1 MAFKIKDGLRIGT
14 VDVFNNAGTLLVN
27 APTATKAT
35 NLAGGNSTTLK
46 GSLPYQS
53 DVDTTS
59 LLSPN
64 TSATIKVLTQT
75 GDGTNGNAPVWTTS
89 TGTGSVVFATSPSL
103 TTPTLGVA
111 SATSIN
117 KVAITAP
124 ATSATLTIADGKTL
138 TANNTLTFTGTDSS
152 SVAFGTGGTV
162 AYTSNKLSVFAVT
175 SSAELA
181 GVISDETGTGVLV
194 FGTAPTFT
202 TSIDGG
208 ATFAA
213 FASSTALTLGYSGTA
228 ASTTNLINGAT
239 GSGNT
244 ATINIGVN
252 GATGSTTNVN
262 LGSSAGGTV
271 TVNKD
276 LTVMGNLDVKG
287 TTTFIESTTVQ
298 VTDKNL
304 EIGKVGTPTDTTADG
319 GGITLLGATNKT
331 IIWDQA
337 NSNWTS
343 SENWNLVTGKV
354 FKINNTSVLSST
366 TLGSGVTG
374 SSLTSV
380 GTIGTGTWQGT
391 VVGATYGG
399 TGVNNGSNTITLGGN
414 VSTAGAF
421 TTSGAYA
428 LTLTTTAGTN
438 VTLPT
443 TGTLATLAGSETLTN
458 KTINGSNNTITNVS
472 LTTAV
477 TGTLPVAN
485 GGTGVTA
492 STGATSVV
500 LRDANANITANNIIP
515 GLASITSAA
524 GTTTLTA
531 ASAHYQRLTGTST
544 QTIVLPDATTLA
556 NGHGFVIDNDSTGN
570 LTLQANGG
578 GSLGTIVPGMAG
590 YIFLES
596 NSTAAGNW
604 SGYMFVPGSGPGSQ
618 VTWGTAGLA
627 MGGGTITNAIW
638 NGTAIGAAYGGT
650 GVANNAANTITFTGN
665 YSLGLT
671 LSANTAVT
679 LPTAGTLAT
688 LAGTETFTNKSFN
701 SSVNYQAS
709 AVTVANDN
717 VAQATVA
724 TVSAT
729 QIDSWAK
736 ATYRSAK
743 YLIQVTQGS
752 NYQVS
757 EIMVIQD
764 GTNTYMT
771 EFAVIETNG
780 VLCTFTSS
788 ISGSN
793 AVLTV
798 TMGSAT
804 SATINIQR
812 TMLVV

>member
-162 AYTSNKLSVFAVT
+162 AYTSNKLSVFAAT

-181 GVISDETGTGVLV
+181 GVISDETGSGVLV

-213 FASSTALTLGYSGTA
+213 FASSTALTLGYNGTA

-331 IIWDQA
+331 ILWDQA
-337 NSNWTS
+337 NNNWTS
-343 SENWNLVTGKV
+343 SENWNLATGKV
-354 FKINNTSVLSST
+354 FKINNTSVLSAT

-391 VVGATYGG
+391 VVGSTYGG
-399 TGVNNGSNTITLGGN
+399 TGVNNGSSTITIGGS
-414 VSTAGAF
+414 VTL
-421 TTSGAYA
+421 SGAYTFGG
-428 LTLTTTAGTN
+428 TLTGNTSVTFPTTGTLATTTNATFGSGSTWNGN
-438 VTLPT
+438 VIGAAYGGTGVANNAASTLTISGAYGTTFTVSNTTSLTLPT
-443 TGTLATLAGSETLTN
+443 TGTLATLAGSETFTN
-458 KTINGSNNTITNVS
+458 KT
-472 LTTAV
+472 
-477 TGTLPVAN
+477 
-485 GGTGVTA
+485 
-492 STGATSVV
+492 
-500 LRDANANITANNIIP
+500 
-515 GLASITSAA
+515 
-524 GTTTLTA
+524 
-531 ASAHYQRLTGTST
+531 
-544 QTIVLPDATTLA
+544 
-556 NGHGFVIDNDSTGN
+556 
-570 LTLQANGG
+570 
-578 GSLGTIVPGMAG
+578 
-590 YIFLES
+590 
-596 NSTAAGNW
+596 
-604 SGYMFVPGSGPGSQ
+604 
-618 VTWGTAGLA
+618 
-627 MGGGTITNAIW
+627 
-638 NGTAIGAAYGGT
+638 
-650 GVANNAANTITFTGN
+650 
-665 YSLGLT
+665 
-671 LSANTAVT
+671 
-679 LPTAGTLAT
+679 
-688 LAGTETFTNKSFN
+688 FN
-701 SSVNYQAS
+701 SAVNYQAS
-709 AVTVANDN
+709 STTVANDN
-717 VAQATVA
+717 VVQATVA
-724 TVSAT
+724 STSPT

-743 YLIQVTQGS
+743 YLIQVTQGT

-788 ISGSN
+788 ISSSN

>member
-14 VDVFNNAGTLLVN
+14 TDVFNNTGVLQVN

-35 NLAGGNSTTLK
+35 NISGGNGTTLL

-53 DVDTTS
+53 GTDTTS

-64 TSATIKVLTQT
+64 TSSTIKVLTQT
-75 GDGTNGNAPVWTTS
+75 GDGTNGAAPVWTTS
-89 TGTGSVVFATSPSL
+89 TGTGSVVFASSPTL

-117 KVAITAP
+117 KVAFTAP

-138 TANNTLTFTGTDSS
+138 TASNTLTFTGTDSS

-162 AYTSNKLSVFAVT
+162 VYTSNKLSVHASTT
-175 SSAELA
+175 SSELA
-181 GVISDETGTGVLV
+181 GIISDETGSGVLV
-194 FGTAPTFT
+194 FGTSPTFT
-202 TSIDGG
+202 TSIDSG

-213 FASSTALTLGYSGTA
+213 FGSSTALTLGYSGTS
-228 ASTTNLINGAT
+228 ASTTNISTGAT

-244 ATINIGVN
+244 NTINIGTG
-252 GATGSTTNVN
+252 GASGSTVNVN

-337 NSNWTS
+337 NSNWTA
-343 SENWNLVTGKV
+343 SENWNIASGKV
-354 FKINNTSVLSST
+354 FKINNTSVLSAT

-399 TGVNNGSNTITLGGN
+399 TGVNNGSNTITIGGN
-414 VSTAGAF
+414 ISTAGAF
-421 TTSGAYA
+421 TTAGAYA
-428 LTLTTTAGTN
+428 LTLTQTGATN

-443 TGTLATLAGSETLTN
+443 TGTLATLAGTETLTN
-458 KTINGSNNTITNVS
+458 KT
-472 LTTAV
+472 
-477 TGTLPVAN
+477 
-485 GGTGVTA
+485 
-492 STGATSVV
+492 
-500 LRDANANITANNIIP
+500 
-515 GLASITSAA
+515 
-524 GTTTLTA
+524 
-531 ASAHYQRLTGTST
+531 
-544 QTIVLPDATTLA
+544 
-556 NGHGFVIDNDSTGN
+556 
-570 LTLQANGG
+570 
-578 GSLGTIVPGMAG
+578 
-590 YIFLES
+590 
-596 NSTAAGNW
+596 
-604 SGYMFVPGSGPGSQ
+604 
-618 VTWGTAGLA
+618 
-627 MGGGTITNAIW
+627 
-638 NGTAIGAAYGGT
+638 
-650 GVANNAANTITFTGN
+650 
-665 YSLGLT
+665 
-671 LSANTAVT
+671 
-679 LPTAGTLAT
+679 
-688 LAGTETFTNKSFN
+688 FN
-701 SSVNYQAS
+701 SAVNYQAS
-709 AVTVANDN
+709 ATTIANDN
-717 VAQATVA
+717 VVQATVA
-724 TVSAT
+724 TTSAT
-729 QIDSWAK
+729 TVDSWAK

-764 GTNTYMT
+764 GTSTYMT

-780 VLCTFTSS
+780 ALATFTSS

-812 TMLVV
+812 TLLVV

>member
-1 MAFKIKDGLRIGT
+1 LL
-14 VDVFNNAGTLLVN
+14 VSAGTSS
-27 APTATKAT
+27 KAS
-35 NLAGGNSTTLK
+35 NLTGGNSTTLL

-75 GDGTNGNAPVWTTS
+75 GNGTNGAAPVWTSS

-117 KVAITAP
+117 KVTLTTP
-124 ATSATLTIADGKTL
+124 ATGSTLTIADGKTL
-138 TANNTLTFTGTDSS
+138 TANNTLTFSGTDSS
-152 SVAFGTGGTV
+152 SVAFGAGGTV
-162 AYTSNKLSVFAVT
+162 AYQGLTLAQFASTTSLQ
-175 SSAELA
+175 LA
-181 GVISDETGTGVLV
+181 GVISDETGSGYLV
-194 FGTAPTFT
+194 FNNAPSFV

-213 FASSTALTLGYSGTA
+213 FASSTALTVGYNGTA
-228 ASTTNLINGAT
+228 SSTTNLINGST

-252 GATGSTTNVN
+252 GASSSTTNIN

-287 TTTFIESTTVQ
+287 TTTFIESTTLQ
-298 VTDKNL
+298 VTDKNV
-304 EIGKVGTPTDTTADG
+304 EIGKVATPTDTTADG

-331 IIWDQA
+331 ITYDNA
-337 NSNWTS
+337 NTQWTS
-343 SENWNLVTGKV
+343 SENWNIANGKA
-354 FKINNTSVLSST
+354 FKINNTSVLNAT

-380 GTIGTGTWQGT
+380 GTIGTGVWQGT
-391 VVGATYGG
+391 VIGATYGG
-399 TGVNNGSNTITLGGN
+399 TGVNNGSNTITIGGN
-414 VSTAGAF
+414 VTM
-421 TTSGAYA
+421 SGAYTFTG
-428 LTLTTTAGTN
+428 TLGANTS
-438 VTLPT
+438 VTFPSS
-443 TGTLATLAGSETLTN
+443 GTLATTTN
-458 KTINGSNNTITNVS
+458 
-472 LTTAV
+472 
-477 TGTLPVAN
+477 
-485 GGTGVTA
+485 
-492 STGATSVV
+492 AT
-500 LRDANANITANNIIP
+500 
-515 GLASITSAA
+515 
-524 GTTTLTA
+524 
-531 ASAHYQRLTGTST
+531 
-544 QTIVLPDATTLA
+544 
-556 NGHGFVIDNDSTGN
+556 F
-570 LTLQANGG
+570 
-578 GSLGTIVPGMAG
+578 
-590 YIFLES
+590 
-596 NSTAAGNW
+596 
-604 SGYMFVPGSGPGSQ
+604 GSGS
-618 VTWGTAGLA
+618 T
-627 MGGGTITNAIW
+627 W
-638 NGTAIGAAYGGT
+638 NGNVIGAAYGGT
-650 GVANNAANTITFTGN
+650 GVANNAASTLTISGAYGTT
-665 YSLGLT
+665 LT
-671 LSANTAVT
+671 VSGTTSVT
-679 LPTAGTLAT
+679 LPTSGTLAT
-688 LAGTETFTNKSFN
+688 LAGTETLTNKSFN
-701 SSVNYQAS
+701 SSVNYQTG
-709 AVTVANDN
+709 AVTIANDN
-717 VAQATVA
+717 VVQTTVA

-757 EIMVIQD
+757 EVMVIQD

-788 ISGSN
+788 ISSSN

-812 TMLVV
+812 TLLVV

>member
-14 VDVFNNAGTLLVN
+14 TDVFNNTGVLQVN

-35 NLAGGNSTTLK
+35 NISGGNGTTLL

-53 DVDTTS
+53 GTDTTS

-75 GDGTNGNAPVWTTS
+75 GDGTNGSAPVWTTS

-117 KVAITAP
+117 KVAFTAP

-138 TANNTLTFTGTDSS
+138 TASNTLTFTGTDSS

-162 AYTSNKLSVFAVT
+162 VYTSNKLSVHAST
-175 SSAELA
+175 SSSELA

-208 ATFAA
+208 ATFGA
-213 FASSTALTLGYSGTA
+213 FASSTALTLGYTGSA
-228 ASTTNLINGAT
+228 ANTTNIATGAT
-239 GSGNT
+239 ASAT
-244 ATINIGVN
+244 TKTINIGT
-252 GATGSTTNVN
+252 GAATGGISNVN
-262 LGSSAGGTV
+262 LGSAAGTV
-271 TVNKD
+271 TVNND
-276 LTVMGNLDVKG
+276 LTVTGNLDVKG

-304 EIGKVGTPTDTTADG
+304 EIGKVASPTDSTADG

-331 IIWDQA
+331 ILWDQA
-337 NSNWTS
+337 NSNWTA
-343 SENWNLVTGKV
+343 SENWNIASGKA
-354 FKINNTSVLSST
+354 FKINNTSVLNAT

-391 VVGATYGG
+391 VIGSTYGG
-399 TGVNNGSNTITLGGN
+399 TGVNNGSSTITIGGN
-414 VSTAGAF
+414 VTM
-421 TTSGAYA
+421 SGAYTFA
-428 LTLTTTAGTN
+428 GTLTANTT
-438 VTLPT
+438 VTFPT
-443 TGTLATLAGSETLTN
+443 SGTLATTTN
-458 KTINGSNNTITNVS
+458 
-472 LTTAV
+472 
-477 TGTLPVAN
+477 
-485 GGTGVTA
+485 
-492 STGATSVV
+492 AT
-500 LRDANANITANNIIP
+500 
-515 GLASITSAA
+515 
-524 GTTTLTA
+524 
-531 ASAHYQRLTGTST
+531 
-544 QTIVLPDATTLA
+544 
-556 NGHGFVIDNDSTGN
+556 F
-570 LTLQANGG
+570 
-578 GSLGTIVPGMAG
+578 
-590 YIFLES
+590 
-596 NSTAAGNW
+596 
-604 SGYMFVPGSGPGSQ
+604 GSGS
-618 VTWGTAGLA
+618 T
-627 MGGGTITNAIW
+627 W
-638 NGTAIGAAYGGT
+638 NGNVIGAAYGGT
-650 GVANNAANTITFTGN
+650 GVANNAASTLTISGAYGTT
-665 YSLGLT
+665 LT
-671 LSANTAVT
+671 VSGTTSVT
-679 LPTAGTLAT
+679 LPTSGTLAT
-688 LAGTETFTNKSFN
+688 LAGTETLTNKSFN
-701 SSVNYQAS
+701 SAINYQAS
-709 AVTVANDN
+709 AVTIANDN
-717 VAQATVA
+717 VVQATVA
-724 TVSAT
+724 TTSAT
-729 QIDSWAK
+729 TVDSWAK

-743 YLIQVTQGS
+743 YLVQVTQGS

-780 VLCTFTSS
+780 VLATFTSS

-793 AVLTV
+793 ALLTV

-812 TMLVV
+812 TLLVV

>member
-162 AYTSNKLSVFAVT
+162 AYTSNKLSVFAAT

-181 GVISDETGTGVLV
+181 GVISDETGSGVLV

-213 FASSTALTLGYSGTA
+213 FASSTALTLGYNGTA

-262 LGSSAGGTV
+262 LGSSTGGTV

-399 TGVNNGSNTITLGGN
+399 TGVNNGSYTITLGGS

-421 TTSGAYA
+421 TTSGAYGV
-428 LTLTTTAGTN
+428 TLTATATTS

-472 LTTAV
+472 LTSGV

-500 LRDANANITANNIIP
+500 LRDSNANITANNIIP
-515 GLASITSAA
+515 GWASITSAA

-544 QTIVLPDATTLA
+544 QTVVLPDATTLA
-556 NGHGFVIDNDSTGN
+556 NGHGFIIDNDSTGN
-570 LTLQANGG
+570 LTLQASGG

-590 YIFLES
+590 YIFVES
-596 NSTAAGNW
+596 NSTAAGSW
-604 SGYMFVPGSGPGSQ
+604 SGYMYVAGSGPTGQ

-679 LPTAGTLAT
+679 LPTTGTLAT
-688 LAGTETFTNKSFN
+688 LAGTETLTNKSFN

-717 VAQATVA
+717 VVQATVA

>member
-14 VDVFNNAGTLLVN
+14 VDVFNNSGVLQVN
-27 APTATKAT
+27 APTATKST
-35 NLAGGNSTTLK
+35 NIIGGNGTTLL

-53 DVDTTS
+53 GTDTTS

-64 TSATIKVLTQT
+64 TTTSIKVLTQT
-75 GDGTNGNAPVWTTS
+75 GDGTNGAAPVWTAS
-89 TGTGSVVFATSPSL
+89 TGTGSVVFATSPTL
-103 TTPTLGVA
+103 TTPALGVA
-111 SATSIN
+111 TATSIN
-117 KVAITAP
+117 KVAFTTP
-124 ATSATLTIADGKTL
+124 ATGSTLTIADGKTL
-138 TANNTLTFTGTDSS
+138 TASNTLTFTGTDSS

-162 AYTSNKLSVFAVT
+162 VYTSNKLSVHAST
-175 SSAELA
+175 TSAELS

-194 FGTAPTFT
+194 FATAPTFT

-213 FASSTALTLGYSGTA
+213 FASSTALTLGYSGTS
-228 ASTTNLINGAT
+228 ASTTNISTGST

-244 ATINIGVN
+244 NTVNIGTG
-252 GATGSTTNVN
+252 GASGSTVNIN
-262 LGSSAGGTV
+262 LGSSVGGTV

-337 NSNWTS
+337 NTNWTS
-343 SENWNLVTGKV
+343 SENWNLATGKV

-391 VVGATYGG
+391 VIGATYGG

-414 VSTAGAF
+414 ISTAGAF

-428 LTLTTTAGTN
+428 LTLTTTASTN

-443 TGTLATLAGSETLTN
+443 TGTLATLAGTETL
-458 KTINGSNNTITNVS
+458 S
-472 LTTAV
+472 
-477 TGTLPVAN
+477 
-485 GGTGVTA
+485 
-492 STGATSVV
+492 
-500 LRDANANITANNIIP
+500 
-515 GLASITSAA
+515 
-524 GTTTLTA
+524 
-531 ASAHYQRLTGTST
+531 
-544 QTIVLPDATTLA
+544 
-556 NGHGFVIDNDSTGN
+556 
-570 LTLQANGG
+570 
-578 GSLGTIVPGMAG
+578 
-590 YIFLES
+590 
-596 NSTAAGNW
+596 
-604 SGYMFVPGSGPGSQ
+604 
-618 VTWGTAGLA
+618 
-627 MGGGTITNAIW
+627 
-638 NGTAIGAAYGGT
+638 
-650 GVANNAANTITFTGN
+650 
-665 YSLGLT
+665 
-671 LSANTAVT
+671 
-679 LPTAGTLAT
+679 
-688 LAGTETFTNKSFN
+688 NKSFN
-701 SSVNYQAS
+701 SAINYQAS

-717 VAQATVA
+717 VVQATVA

-729 QIDSWAK
+729 QVDSWAK

-743 YLIQVTQGS
+743 YLVQITQGS

-780 VLCTFTSS
+780 ALATFTSS

-812 TMLVV
+812 TLLVV

>member
-14 VDVFNNAGTLLVN
+14 VDVFNNAGALLV
-27 APTATKAT
+27 AATSATKAT
-35 NLAGGNSTTLK
+35 NLAGGNNTTLL

-53 DVDTTS
+53 NTDTTS
-59 LLSPN
+59 FLSPN
-64 TSATIKVLTQT
+64 TTTSIRVLTQT
-75 GDGTNGNAPVWTTS
+75 GDGTNGAAPVWTAS

-117 KVAITAP
+117 KVAFTTP
-124 ATSATLTIADGKTL
+124 ATGSTLTIADGKTL
-138 TANNTLTFTGTDSS
+138 TASNTLTFTGTDSS

-162 AYTSNKLSVFAVT
+162 AYTSNKLSVFAAT
-175 SSAELA
+175 SSSELA

-194 FGTAPTFT
+194 FATAPTFT

-208 ATFAA
+208 ATFGA
-213 FASSTALTLGYSGTA
+213 FASSTALTLGYTGSA
-228 ASTTNLINGAT
+228 ANTTNIATGAT
-239 GSGNT
+239 ASAT
-244 ATINIGVN
+244 TKTINIGT
-252 GATGSTTNVN
+252 GAATGGISNVN
-262 LGSSAGGTV
+262 LGSAAGTV
-271 TVNKD
+271 TVNND

-304 EIGKVGTPTDTTADG
+304 ELGKVVTPTDSTADG

-331 IIWDQA
+331 ITYDNA
-337 NSNWTS
+337 NTQWSSNQD
-343 SENWNLVTGKV
+343 WNIASGKA
-354 FKINNTSVLSST
+354 FKINNTSVLNAT

-399 TGVNNGSNTITLGGN
+399 TGVNNGSYTITLGGS

-428 LTLTTTAGTN
+428 LTLTTTASTN

-443 TGTLATLAGSETLTN
+443 TGTLATLAGSEALTN
-458 KTINGSNNTITNVS
+458 KTVNG
-472 LTTAV
+472 LTVTTT
-477 TGTLPVAN
+477 TGTLTLAN
-485 GGTGVTA
+485 SSTLATSGANSITLT
-492 STGATSVV
+492 STGAT
-500 LRDANANITANNIIP
+500 N
-515 GLASITSAA
+515 
-524 GTTTLTA
+524 
-531 ASAHYQRLTGTST
+531 
-544 QTIVLPDATTLA
+544 
-556 NGHGFVIDNDSTGN
+556 
-570 LTLQANGG
+570 
-578 GSLGTIVPGMAG
+578 
-590 YIFLES
+590 
-596 NSTAAGNW
+596 
-604 SGYMFVPGSGPGSQ
+604 
-618 VTWGTAGLA
+618 
-627 MGGGTITNAIW
+627 
-638 NGTAIGAAYGGT
+638 
-650 GVANNAANTITFTGN
+650 
-665 YSLGLT
+665 
-671 LSANTAVT
+671 VT
-679 LPTAGTLAT
+679 LPTTGTLAT
-688 LAGTETFTNKSFN
+688 LAGTETLTNKSFN
-701 SSVNYQAS
+701 SAINYQAS

-717 VAQATVA
+717 VVQATVA

-780 VLCTFTSS
+780 ALCTFTSS
-788 ISGSN
+788 IASAN

-812 TMLVV
+812 TLLVV

>member
-27 APTATKAT
+27 AGTSSKAS
-35 NLAGGNSTTLK
+35 NLTGGNSTTLL

-75 GDGTNGNAPVWTTS
+75 GTGTNGAAPVWTSS
-89 TGTGSVVFATSPSL
+89 TGTGNVVFATSPSL

-124 ATSATLTIADGKTL
+124 ATGSTLTIAEGKTL
-138 TANNTLTFTGTDSS
+138 TASNTLTFTGTDSS
-152 SVAFGTGGTV
+152 SVAFGAGGTV
-162 AYTSNKLSVFAVT
+162 AYTANKLSVFAATT
-175 SSAELA
+175 SSELA

-194 FGTAPTFT
+194 FATAPTFT

-208 ATFAA
+208 ATFGA
-213 FASSTALTLGYSGTA
+213 FASSTALTIGYTGTA
-228 ASTTNLINGAT
+228 ANTTNIATGAT
-239 GSGNT
+239 ASGT
-244 ATINIGVN
+244 TKVINIGT
-252 GATGSTTNVN
+252 GAATGGISNVN
-262 LGSSAGGTV
+262 IGSTAGTV
-271 TVNKD
+271 TVNND
-276 LTVMGNLDVKG
+276 LTVTGNLDVKG
-287 TTTFIESTTVQ
+287 TTTFIESTTLQ
-298 VTDKNL
+298 VTDKNVEL
-304 EIGKVGTPTDTTADG
+304 GKVASPTDTTADG

-331 IIWDQA
+331 ITYDNA
-337 NSNWTS
+337 NTQWTS
-343 SENWNLVTGKV
+343 SENWNIASGKA
-354 FKINNTSVLSST
+354 FKINNTSVLNAT

-391 VVGATYGG
+391 VIGATYGG
-399 TGVNNGSNTITLGGN
+399 TGVNNGSNTITIGGN
-414 VSTAGAF
+414 ISTAGAF
-421 TTSGAYA
+421 TTSGAFA

-443 TGTLATLAGSETLTN
+443 TGTLATLAGSEALTN
-458 KTINGSNNTITNVS
+458 KTVNG
-472 LTTAV
+472 LTVTTT
-477 TGTLPVAN
+477 TGTLTLVN
-485 GGTGVTA
+485 GSTLATA
-492 STGATSVV
+492 GAFS
-500 LRDANANITANNIIP
+500 
-515 GLASITSAA
+515 
-524 GTTTLTA
+524 TTLTA
-531 ASAHYQRLTGTST
+531 
-544 QTIVLPDATTLA
+544 
-556 NGHGFVIDNDSTGN
+556 
-570 LTLQANGG
+570 
-578 GSLGTIVPGMAG
+578 
-590 YIFLES
+590 
-596 NSTAAGNW
+596 TAA
-604 SGYMFVPGSGPGSQ
+604 
-618 VTWGTAGLA
+618 
-627 MGGGTITNAIW
+627 TN
-638 NGTAIGAAYGGT
+638 
-650 GVANNAANTITFTGN
+650 
-665 YSLGLT
+665 
-671 LSANTAVT
+671 VT
-679 LPTAGTLAT
+679 LPTTGTLAT
-688 LAGTETFTNKSFN
+688 LAGTETLTNKSFN
-701 SSVNYQAS
+701 SAINYQTG

-717 VAQATVA
+717 VVQATVA
-724 TVSAT
+724 TTSAT

-780 VLCTFTSS
+780 ALCTFTSS
-788 ISGSN
+788 IATAN

-812 TMLVV
+812 TLLVV

>member
-14 VDVFNNAGTLLVN
+14 VDVFNNGGTLLVN
-27 APTATKAT
+27 APTATKST
-35 NLAGGNSTTLK
+35 NLAGGNSTTLL

-64 TSATIKVLTQT
+64 TSTTIKVLTQT
-75 GDGTNGNAPVWTTS
+75 GTGSNGAAPVWTGS
-89 TGTGSVVFATSPSL
+89 TGTGNVVFSTSPSL

-117 KVAITAP
+117 KITLTTP
-124 ATSATLTIADGKTL
+124 ANGSTLTIIDGKTL
-138 TANNTLTFTGTDSS
+138 TVSNTLTFTGTDTS
-152 SVAFGTGGTV
+152 SVAFGSGGTV
-162 AYTSNKLSVFAVT
+162 AYTANKLSVFAAT
-175 SSAELA
+175 SSSELA
-181 GVISDETGTGVLV
+181 GVISDETGSGVLV
-194 FGTAPTFT
+194 FATSPTFT
-202 TSIDGG
+202 TSIDSG

-213 FASSTALTLGYSGTA
+213 FASSTALTLGYNGTA
-228 ASTTNLINGAT
+228 ASTTNIINGAT

-252 GATGSTTNVN
+252 GASGSTTNIN

-271 TVNKD
+271 TINKD
-276 LTVMGNLDVKG
+276 LTVTGNLDVKG

-391 VVGATYGG
+391 VVGSTYGG
-399 TGVNNGSNTITLGGN
+399 TGVNNGSYTINLGGS

-421 TTSGAYA
+421 TTSGAYGV
-428 LTLTTTAGTN
+428 TLTATATTS

-458 KTINGSNNTITNVS
+458 KT
-472 LTTAV
+472 
-477 TGTLPVAN
+477 
-485 GGTGVTA
+485 
-492 STGATSVV
+492 
-500 LRDANANITANNIIP
+500 
-515 GLASITSAA
+515 
-524 GTTTLTA
+524 
-531 ASAHYQRLTGTST
+531 
-544 QTIVLPDATTLA
+544 
-556 NGHGFVIDNDSTGN
+556 
-570 LTLQANGG
+570 
-578 GSLGTIVPGMAG
+578 
-590 YIFLES
+590 
-596 NSTAAGNW
+596 
-604 SGYMFVPGSGPGSQ
+604 
-618 VTWGTAGLA
+618 
-627 MGGGTITNAIW
+627 
-638 NGTAIGAAYGGT
+638 
-650 GVANNAANTITFTGN
+650 
-665 YSLGLT
+665 
-671 LSANTAVT
+671 
-679 LPTAGTLAT
+679 
-688 LAGTETFTNKSFN
+688 FN
-701 SSVNYQAS
+701 SAVNYQAS
-709 AVTVANDN
+709 ATTIANDN
-717 VAQATVA
+717 VVQATVA
-724 TVSAT
+724 TTSAT
-729 QIDSWAK
+729 SVDTWAK

-743 YLIQVTQGS
+743 YLIQITQGS

-780 VLCTFTSS
+780 ALGTFTSS

-812 TMLVV
+812 TLLVV

>member
-14 VDVFNNAGTLLVN
+14 VDVFNNAGALLVS
-27 APTATKAT
+27 AGTSSKAS
-35 NLAGGNSTTLK
+35 NLTGGNSTTLL

-75 GDGTNGNAPVWTTS
+75 GNGTNGAAPVWTSS

-117 KVAITAP
+117 KVTLTTP
-124 ATSATLTIADGKTL
+124 ATGSTLTIADGKTL
-138 TANNTLTFTGTDSS
+138 TANNTLTFSGTDSS
-152 SVAFGTGGTV
+152 SVAFGAGGTV
-162 AYTSNKLSVFAVT
+162 AYQGLTLAQFASTTSLQ
-175 SSAELA
+175 LA
-181 GVISDETGTGVLV
+181 GVISDETGSGYLV
-194 FGTAPTFT
+194 FNNAPSFV

-213 FASSTALTLGYSGTA
+213 FASSTALTVGYNGTA
-228 ASTTNLINGAT
+228 SSTTNLINGST

-252 GATGSTTNVN
+252 GASSSTTNIN

-287 TTTFIESTTVQ
+287 TTTFIESTTLQ
-298 VTDKNL
+298 VTDKNV
-304 EIGKVGTPTDTTADG
+304 EIGKVATPTDTTADG

-331 IIWDQA
+331 ITYDNA
-337 NSNWTS
+337 NTQWTS
-343 SENWNLVTGKV
+343 SENWNIANGKA
-354 FKINNTSVLSST
+354 FKINNTSVLNAT

-380 GTIGTGTWQGT
+380 GTIGTGVWQGT
-391 VVGATYGG
+391 VIGATYGG
-399 TGVNNGSNTITLGGN
+399 TGVNNGSNTITIGGN
-414 VSTAGAF
+414 VTM
-421 TTSGAYA
+421 SGAYTFTG
-428 LTLTTTAGTN
+428 TLGANTS
-438 VTLPT
+438 VTFPSS
-443 TGTLATLAGSETLTN
+443 GTLATTTN
-458 KTINGSNNTITNVS
+458 
-472 LTTAV
+472 
-477 TGTLPVAN
+477 
-485 GGTGVTA
+485 
-492 STGATSVV
+492 AT
-500 LRDANANITANNIIP
+500 
-515 GLASITSAA
+515 
-524 GTTTLTA
+524 
-531 ASAHYQRLTGTST
+531 
-544 QTIVLPDATTLA
+544 
-556 NGHGFVIDNDSTGN
+556 F
-570 LTLQANGG
+570 
-578 GSLGTIVPGMAG
+578 
-590 YIFLES
+590 
-596 NSTAAGNW
+596 
-604 SGYMFVPGSGPGSQ
+604 GSGS
-618 VTWGTAGLA
+618 T
-627 MGGGTITNAIW
+627 W
-638 NGTAIGAAYGGT
+638 NGNVIGAAYGGT
-650 GVANNAANTITFTGN
+650 GVANNAASTLTISGAYGTT
-665 YSLGLT
+665 LT
-671 LSANTAVT
+671 VSGTTSVT
-679 LPTAGTLAT
+679 LPTSGTLAT
-688 LAGTETFTNKSFN
+688 LAGTETLTNKSFN
-701 SSVNYQAS
+701 SSVNYQTG
-709 AVTVANDN
+709 AVTIANDN
-717 VAQATVA
+717 VVQTTVA

-757 EIMVIQD
+757 EVMVIQD

-788 ISGSN
+788 ISSSN

-812 TMLVV
+812 TLLVV

>member
-27 APTATKAT
+27 SSTATKAT

-59 LLSPN
+59 YLSPN
-64 TSATIKVLTQT
+64 TATSIKVLTQT
-75 GDGTNGNAPVWTTS
+75 GDGTNGAPPVWTS
-89 TGTGSVVFATSPSL
+89 ATGTGSVVFATSPTL
-103 TTPTLGVA
+103 VTPTLGVA
-111 SATSIN
+111 TATSVN

-138 TANNTLTFTGTDSS
+138 TASNTLTFTGTDSS
-152 SVAFGTGGTV
+152 SVAFGSGGTVLYSGGALGTPSSATLTNATGLPVSTGISGLGTGIATFLATPTSANLASAITDEAGSGTLVFSNSPTLVTPTLGVATATSINGLTITSSSGTLTIANGKTLTASNTLTFTGTDSSSVAFGSGGTV
-162 AYTSNKLSVFAVT
+162 AYTSNKLSAFAAT
-175 SSAELA
+175 SSLELA

-208 ATFAA
+208 ATFGA
-213 FASSTALTLGYSGTA
+213 FASSTTLTLGYTGSSA
-228 ASTTNLINGAT
+228 NTTNIATGAT
-239 GSGNT
+239 ANAT
-244 ATINIGVN
+244 TKTINIGT
-252 GATGSTTNVN
+252 GAASGGISNVN
-262 LGSSAGGTV
+262 IGSAAGTV
-271 TVNKD
+271 TVNND
-276 LTVMGNLDVKG
+276 LTVTGNLDVKG

-304 EIGKVGTPTDTTADG
+304 EIGKVGTPTDVTADG

-331 IIWDQA
+331 ILWDQA
-337 NSNWTS
+337 NSNWTA
-343 SENWNLVTGKV
+343 SENWNIASGKV

-366 TLGSGVTG
+366 TLGSTVTG

-380 GTIGTGTWQGT
+380 GTIGTGAWQGS
-391 VVGATYGG
+391 VIGATYGG
-399 TGVNNGSNTITLGGN
+399 TGVNNGSNTITIGGN

-428 LTLTTTAGTN
+428 LTLTTTASTN

-443 TGTLATLAGSETLTN
+443 TGTLATLAGSEALTN
-458 KTINGSNNTITNVS
+458 KTVNGLTITS
-472 LTTAV
+472 T
-477 TGTLPVAN
+477 TGTLTLVN
-485 GGTGVTA
+485 GSTLATA
-492 STGATSVV
+492 GAYS
-500 LRDANANITANNIIP
+500 
-515 GLASITSAA
+515 
-524 GTTTLTA
+524 TTLTA
-531 ASAHYQRLTGTST
+531 TGT
-544 QTIVLPDATTLA
+544 
-556 NGHGFVIDNDSTGN
+556 
-570 LTLQANGG
+570 
-578 GSLGTIVPGMAG
+578 
-590 YIFLES
+590 
-596 NSTAAGNW
+596 
-604 SGYMFVPGSGPGSQ
+604 
-618 VTWGTAGLA
+618 
-627 MGGGTITNAIW
+627 TN
-638 NGTAIGAAYGGT
+638 
-650 GVANNAANTITFTGN
+650 
-665 YSLGLT
+665 
-671 LSANTAVT
+671 VT
-679 LPTAGTLAT
+679 LPTTGTLAT
-688 LAGTETFTNKSFN
+688 LAGTETLTNKSFN
-701 SSVNYQAS
+701 SAVNYQAS
-709 AVTVANDN
+709 AVTIANDN
-717 VAQATVA
+717 VVQTTVA

-729 QIDSWAK
+729 AVDSWAK

-780 VLCTFTSS
+780 VLATFTSS

-812 TMLVV
+812 TLLVV

>member
-14 VDVFNNAGTLLVN
+14 VDVFNNSGVLQVN

-35 NLAGGNSTTLK
+35 NLAGGNGTTLL

-53 DVDTTS
+53 GTDTTS
-59 LLSPN
+59 FLSPN
-64 TSATIKVLTQT
+64 TSTSIKVLTQT
-75 GDGTNGNAPVWTTS
+75 GDGTNGVAPVWTSS
-89 TGTGSVVFATSPSL
+89 TGTGNVVFASSPSL

-117 KVAITAP
+117 KVAFTTP

-138 TANNTLTFTGTDSS
+138 TASNTLTFTGTDSS
-152 SVAFGTGGTV
+152 SVAFGSGGTV
-162 AYTSNKLSVFAVT
+162 AYTSNKLSVFAAT
-175 SSAELA
+175 SSSELA

-213 FASSTALTLGYSGTA
+213 FASSTALTIGYSGTSS
-228 ASTTNLINGAT
+228 STHNIATGAT
-239 GSGNT
+239 ASGNT
-244 ATINIGVN
+244 KTINIGTGAASGGTSNVN
-252 GATGSTTNVN
+252 IGST
-262 LGSSAGGTV
+262 AGTV
-271 TVNKD
+271 TVNND
-276 LTVMGNLDVKG
+276 LTVTGNLDVKG

-304 EIGKVGTPTDTTADG
+304 ELGKVVTPTDSTADG

-331 IIWDQA
+331 ITYDNA
-337 NSNWTS
+337 NTQWSSNQD
-343 SENWNLVTGKV
+343 WNVASGKA
-354 FKINNTSVLSST
+354 FKINNTSVLNAT

-391 VVGATYGG
+391 VIGATYGG
-399 TGVNNGSNTITLGGN
+399 TGVNNGSYTITLGGN

-428 LTLTTTAGTN
+428 LTLTTTASTNVTLPTTGTLATLAGSEALTNKSINGLTVTSTSGGTLTIANSSSLVTSGAYSITLTSTGATN

-458 KTINGSNNTITNVS
+458 KT
-472 LTTAV
+472 
-477 TGTLPVAN
+477 
-485 GGTGVTA
+485 
-492 STGATSVV
+492 
-500 LRDANANITANNIIP
+500 
-515 GLASITSAA
+515 
-524 GTTTLTA
+524 
-531 ASAHYQRLTGTST
+531 
-544 QTIVLPDATTLA
+544 
-556 NGHGFVIDNDSTGN
+556 
-570 LTLQANGG
+570 
-578 GSLGTIVPGMAG
+578 
-590 YIFLES
+590 
-596 NSTAAGNW
+596 
-604 SGYMFVPGSGPGSQ
+604 
-618 VTWGTAGLA
+618 
-627 MGGGTITNAIW
+627 
-638 NGTAIGAAYGGT
+638 
-650 GVANNAANTITFTGN
+650 
-665 YSLGLT
+665 
-671 LSANTAVT
+671 
-679 LPTAGTLAT
+679 
-688 LAGTETFTNKSFN
+688 FN
-701 SSVNYQAS
+701 SSVNYQTS
-709 AVTVANDN
+709 ATTIANDN
-717 VAQATVA
+717 VVQTTVA

-729 QIDSWAK
+729 TVDSWAK

-780 VLCTFTSS
+780 VLATFTSS
-788 ISGSN
+788 ISSSN

-798 TMGSAT
+798 TMASAT

-812 TMLVV
+812 TLLVV

>member
-27 APTATKAT
+27 AGTSSKAS
-35 NLAGGNSTTLK
+35 NLTGGNSTTLK
-46 GSLPYQS
+46 GALPYQS

-89 TGTGSVVFATSPSL
+89 TGTGSVVFASSPTL
-103 TTPTLGVA
+103 TTPTLGA
-111 SATSIN
+111 ATATSIN
-117 KVAITAP
+117 GLTL
-124 ATSATLTIADGKTL
+124 TSSTGTLTIANGKTL
-138 TANNTLTFTGTDSS
+138 TASNTLTFTGTDSS
-152 SVAFGTGGTV
+152 SVAFGAGGTV
-162 AYTSNKLSVFAVT
+162 AYTANKLSVFAATT
-175 SSAELA
+175 SSELA

-208 ATFAA
+208 ATFGA
-213 FASSTALTLGYSGTA
+213 FASSTALTLGYTGTA
-228 ASTTNLINGAT
+228 ANTTNIATGAT
-239 GSGNT
+239 ASGT
-244 ATINIGVN
+244 TKTVNIGT
-252 GATGSTTNVN
+252 GAATGGISNVN
-262 LGSSAGGTV
+262 IGSTAGTV
-271 TVNKD
+271 TVNND
-276 LTVMGNLDVKG
+276 LTVTGNLDVKG
-287 TTTFIESTTVQ
+287 TTTFIESTTLQ
-298 VTDKNL
+298 VTDKNVEL
-304 EIGKVGTPTDTTADG
+304 GKVASPTDTTADG

-331 IIWDQA
+331 ITYDNA
-337 NSNWTS
+337 NTQWTS
-343 SENWNLVTGKV
+343 SENWNIASGKS
-354 FKINNTSVLSST
+354 FKINNTSVLNAT

-391 VVGATYGG
+391 VIGATYGG

-421 TTSGAYA
+421 TTSGAFA

-443 TGTLATLAGSETLTN
+443 TGTLATLAGSEALTN
-458 KTINGSNNTITNVS
+458 KTVNG
-472 LTTAV
+472 LTVTTT
-477 TGTLPVAN
+477 TGTLTLVN
-485 GGTGVTA
+485 GSTLATA
-492 STGATSVV
+492 GAYS
-500 LRDANANITANNIIP
+500 
-515 GLASITSAA
+515 
-524 GTTTLTA
+524 TTLTA
-531 ASAHYQRLTGTST
+531 
-544 QTIVLPDATTLA
+544 
-556 NGHGFVIDNDSTGN
+556 
-570 LTLQANGG
+570 
-578 GSLGTIVPGMAG
+578 
-590 YIFLES
+590 
-596 NSTAAGNW
+596 TAA
-604 SGYMFVPGSGPGSQ
+604 
-618 VTWGTAGLA
+618 
-627 MGGGTITNAIW
+627 TN
-638 NGTAIGAAYGGT
+638 
-650 GVANNAANTITFTGN
+650 
-665 YSLGLT
+665 
-671 LSANTAVT
+671 VT
-679 LPTAGTLAT
+679 LPTTGTLAT
-688 LAGTETFTNKSFN
+688 LAGTETLTNKSFN

-717 VAQATVA
+717 VVQATVA

-780 VLCTFTSS
+780 ALCTFTSS
-788 ISGSN
+788 ISSSN

-812 TMLVV
+812 TLLVV

>member
-27 APTATKAT
+27 AGTSSKAS
-35 NLAGGNSTTLK
+35 NLTGGNSTTLL

-64 TSATIKVLTQT
+64 TSSTIKVLTQT
-75 GDGTNGNAPVWTTS
+75 GTGTNGAAPVWTSS
-89 TGTGSVVFATSPSL
+89 TGTGNVVFATSPSL

-117 KVAITAP
+117 KVAFTTP

-138 TANNTLTFTGTDSS
+138 TASNTLTFTGTDSS
-152 SVAFGTGGTV
+152 SVAFGSGGTV
-162 AYTSNKLSVFAVT
+162 AYTSNKLSVFAAT
-175 SSAELA
+175 SSSELA

-208 ATFAA
+208 ATFGA
-213 FASSTALTLGYSGTA
+213 FASSTALTLGYTGTA
-228 ASTTNLINGAT
+228 ANTTNIATGAT
-239 GSGNT
+239 ASGNT
-244 ATINIGVN
+244 KTINIGTGAASGGTSNVN
-252 GATGSTTNVN
+252 IGST
-262 LGSSAGGTV
+262 AGTV
-271 TVNKD
+271 TVNND
-276 LTVMGNLDVKG
+276 LTVTGNLDVKG

-304 EIGKVGTPTDTTADG
+304 ELGKVVTPTDSTADG

-331 IIWDQA
+331 ITYDNA
-337 NSNWTS
+337 NTQWSSNQD
-343 SENWNLVTGKV
+343 WNVASGKA
-354 FKINNTSVLSST
+354 FKINNTSVLNAT

-391 VVGATYGG
+391 VIGATYGG
-399 TGVNNGSNTITLGGN
+399 TGVNNGSYTITLGGN

-428 LTLTTTAGTN
+428 LTLTTTASTNVTLPTTGTLATLAGSEALTNKSINGLTVTSTSGGTLTIANSSSLVTSGAYSITLTSTGATN

-458 KTINGSNNTITNVS
+458 KT
-472 LTTAV
+472 
-477 TGTLPVAN
+477 
-485 GGTGVTA
+485 
-492 STGATSVV
+492 
-500 LRDANANITANNIIP
+500 
-515 GLASITSAA
+515 
-524 GTTTLTA
+524 
-531 ASAHYQRLTGTST
+531 
-544 QTIVLPDATTLA
+544 
-556 NGHGFVIDNDSTGN
+556 
-570 LTLQANGG
+570 
-578 GSLGTIVPGMAG
+578 
-590 YIFLES
+590 
-596 NSTAAGNW
+596 
-604 SGYMFVPGSGPGSQ
+604 
-618 VTWGTAGLA
+618 
-627 MGGGTITNAIW
+627 
-638 NGTAIGAAYGGT
+638 
-650 GVANNAANTITFTGN
+650 
-665 YSLGLT
+665 
-671 LSANTAVT
+671 
-679 LPTAGTLAT
+679 
-688 LAGTETFTNKSFN
+688 FN
-701 SSVNYQAS
+701 SSVNYQTS
-709 AVTVANDN
+709 ATTIANDN
-717 VAQATVA
+717 VVQATVA

-729 QIDSWAK
+729 TVDSWAK

-780 VLCTFTSS
+780 VLATFTSS

-812 TMLVV
+812 TLLVV